1 MPSRDEMRARKVTL
15 LAISVI
21 SEEKSHEFRGEN
33 AITAIARRISDCTLC
48 ASAH

>member
-1 MPSRDEMRARKVTL
+1 MPSRDEMHARKVTL

-21 SEEKSHEFRGEN
+21 SEEKSREFRGKSVL
-33 AITAIARRISDCTLC
+33 AAIARRNSDCTLC